1 MTKYS
6 DMQQELML
14 LWNSR
19 IKDIKGL
26 TETGRSF
33 PLTKPMF
40 SVLNQ
45 SQKSYRAMLADM
57 KKQMRLMRK
66 QMNNLQEEINY
77 LLKVME
83 GKQHRI
89 AK

>member
-1 MTKYS
+1 
-6 DMQQELML
+6 
-14 LWNSR
+14 
-19 IKDIKGL
+19 
-26 TETGRSF
+26 
-33 PLTKPMF
+33 MF

-66 QMNNLQEEINY
+66 QMNTLQEEIDY